1 MSRTLTDL
9 GLIAPGQRCECRGI
23 CGREHLRGGD
33 GRCDV
38 TDHPARPLI
47 LTVPGDSAA
56 SIAWLPRE
64 RLTVLCQHC
73 AHAAEQASRRAR
85 AEHVHAAEAT
95 GPNLLDLLAQ
105 EASA

>member
-9 GLIAPGQRCECRGI
+9 GLIDPDQRCECRGI
-23 CGREHLRGGD
+23 CGREHRRAGD
-33 GRCDV
+33 GRCDI

-47 LTVPGDSAA
+47 LTVPGDSAG

-64 RLTVLCQHC
+64 RLSVLCQNC
-73 AHAAEQASRRAR
+73 AHAAELASRRAR
-85 AEHVHAAEAT
+85 AGHAHTHEAT
-95 GPNLLDLLAQ
+95 GPNLLDQ

>member
-1 MSRTLTDL
+1 MTRTLTDL
-9 GLIAPGQRCECRGI
+9 GLIDPDQRCACRGI
-23 CGREHLRGGD
+23 CGREHRRAGD
-33 GRCDV
+33 GRCDI

-47 LTVPGDSAA
+47 LTVPGDAAA

-64 RLTVLCQHC
+64 RLTVLCQNC
-73 AHAAEQASRRAR
+73 AHAAE
-85 AEHVHAAEAT
+85 HAHADEAT